1 MNYPEIY
8 WMLYPQKYDL
18 LFFILEPVLGP
29 FIEALDVALNDG
41 LEDFSKIIALVD
53 LKLDK
58 LNFVG

>member
-1 MNYPEIY
+1 MTP
-8 WMLYPQKYDL
+8 
-18 LFFILEPVLGP
+18 FVSEPVLGP

-41 LEDFSKIIALVD
+41 LEDFSKIIVLVD